1 MFDSVDTVAL
11 STPRGAPK
19 MRFQM
24 VGRTFLHM
32 ECVRPTTRLPSPDR
46 LGPIGRG
53 RVVNKS
59 RLNHERFVD
68 FLYTYDLYLA

>member
-1 MFDSVDTVAL
+1 
-11 STPRGAPK
+11 
-19 MRFQM
+19 M

-32 ECVRPTTRLPSPDR
+32 ECAPDTRLPSPDR

-68 FLYTYDLYLA
+68 FLYTYDLYLALANVGYAP

>member
-1 MFDSVDTVAL
+1 
-11 STPRGAPK
+11 
-19 MRFQM
+19 M
-24 VGRTFLHM
+24 VGRTFLHV
-32 ECVRPTTRLPSPDR
+32 ECAPDTRFPSPDR

-68 FLYTYDLYLA
+68 FLYTYDLYLALANVGYAP